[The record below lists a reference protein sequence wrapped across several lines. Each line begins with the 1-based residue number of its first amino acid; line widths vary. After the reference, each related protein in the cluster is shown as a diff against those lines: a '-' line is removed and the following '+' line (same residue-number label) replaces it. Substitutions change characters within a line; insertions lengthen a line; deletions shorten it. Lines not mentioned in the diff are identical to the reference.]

1 MNKHVFMQIWRCVC
15 WLHGPRSVWSHER
28 SSRRWLL
35 LLLLCSRILG
45 LRSILQHAAACPCP
59 SIPGRCESSPS
70 CRIRLKVH
78 CNARSLAQLE
88 AFYQKLKSL
97 AMKPFTT
104 GALYTKV
111 LLLRKY
117 FTCFLQPF
125 ERDLSY
131 TKCFYTTTPTIQ
143 NPPVRK
149 VCPSG
154 IVYCVIEKIQHFVL
168 QQDFLQK

>member
-1 MNKHVFMQIWRCVC
+1 MQIWRCVC

-28 SSRRWLL
+28 SRRWLL

-97 AMKPFTT
+97 ALKPVST

-125 ERDLSY
+125 ERDLFY
-131 TKCFYTTTPTIQ
+131 TKCFYTRGPTFQ
-143 NPPVRK
+143 NHKEYASTRSKSLPVRH
-149 VCPSG
+149 
-154 IVYCVIEKIQHFVL
+154 CVLCLEKIQHFVL
-168 QQDFLQK
+168 QQNFLQK